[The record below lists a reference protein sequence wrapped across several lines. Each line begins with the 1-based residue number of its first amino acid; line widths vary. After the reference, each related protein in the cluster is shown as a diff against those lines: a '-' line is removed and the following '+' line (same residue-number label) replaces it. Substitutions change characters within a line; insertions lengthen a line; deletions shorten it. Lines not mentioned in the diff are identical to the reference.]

1 MPAYAYIV
9 LKKRA
14 ADTTWTCVNWYSS
27 KRDAAAALRTVQMYH
42 PEMQTKTERVDF
54 SDRNR
59 YF

>member
-1 MPAYAYIV
+1 MPTYAYIV

-14 ADTTWTCVNWYSS
+14 ADTDWTCVNWYSS
-27 KRDAAAALRTVQMYH
+27 KRDSEAALRTVQMYH
-42 PEMQTKTERVDF
+42 PAMQTKVERVPF